1 MKYALINTDK
11 VTTVERYL
19 PQNYQATPLGTFTL
33 VFGNDHLGW
42 TLEDYVL
49 PRLASGLYFP
59 VPKDDA
65 YVEYHDAVFAL
76 IDAQEGPYGLYP
88 LDEVWVY
95 TQADWEAS
103 TNLMLLEQTPAEGY
117 EPWDEDSVA
126 EEVDRDLDRQAAK
139 GLPTIIDPGFDYQAA
154 ADYANTKLRAA
165 GLLTEEV

>member
-33 VFGNDHLGW
+33 VFGEDHLGW
-42 TLEDYVL
+42 TMEDYVL

-76 IDAQEGPYGLYP
+76 FDAQDQVFGSYP
-88 LDEVWVY
+88 VEEVWVY
-95 TQADWEAS
+95 TQADWEAQV
-103 TNLMLLEQTPAEGY
+103 NLFAKRGLLEPPEGY
-117 EPWDEDSVA
+117 TAYSDDLVA
-126 EEVDRDLDRQAAK
+126 QEVDQALERGPAI
-139 GLPTIIDPGFDYQAA
+139 LLHPGFDYQAA
-154 ADYANTKLRAA
+154 ADYANTKLRAT